1 MTIVTM
7 IGLTYFMSFR
17 NDTRLSDTLIS
28 PVSIILSSKVS
39 AGGTALKT
47 SKVQS
52 NEPITLTFGYSLVS
66 YVCLFICTYVHL
78 MWVLFMS

>member
-1 MTIVTM
+1 MAIVTM
-7 IGLTYFMSFR
+7 IRLTYFMPFR
-17 NDTRLSDTLIS
+17 NDSSGTLIS

-39 AGGTALKT
+39 ADGMALKT

-66 YVCLFICTYVHL
+66 YVCLFICTYMDL
-78 MWVLFMS
+78 IWALFMS